1 MSAPSAANANACA
14 RPCPRAPPVIKA
26 TRPSNAPIAGQATS
40 RVAAWTRN
48 RLPRALFRS
57 APEQRRQD
65 LDQEVAASS
74 RRERVKAVAEDGSE
88 IEITGDVEAFA
99 GDGSAAQ
106 GAEGVE
112 DGSDVVVANHCG
124 VKSAAGGRV
133 AVVADDR
140 GDVVVAEA
148 RVGKMAIRAI
158 VDGDVPEVARGVTVA
173 AKSFGAL
180 EEPVAVVAEVDGY
193 IVVAVVAQSGQ
204 ATRAGVGAVV
214 DGAGGVVADVDGGVV
229 AAAPGAT

>member
-74 RRERVKAVAEDGSE
+74 RRGRVKAVAEDGSE

-112 DGSDVVVANHCG
+112 DGSDVIVADYRG
-124 VKSAAGGRV
+124 VKSAAGERV
-133 AVVADDR
+133 AVVTDDI
-140 GDVVVAEA
+140 GNVAVAKA
-148 RVGKMAIRAI
+148 RVGEMAIRAVGDVDVAQVAAAVVVAAD
-158 VDGDVPEVARGVTVA
+158 VDGE
-173 AKSFGAL
+173 
-180 EEPVAVVAEVDGY
+180 
-193 IVVAVVAQSGQ
+193 IVVAVV
-204 ATRAGVGAVV
+204 
-214 DGAGGVVADVDGGVV
+214 
-229 AAAPGAT
+229 